1 MAVVRQISESDGHK
15 KQVAYVRCQ
24 FRRAHRSSTAS
35 VAPATEIGSQSYS
48 FVCRTIART
57 AQGHLSTSADW
68 NGCAKA
74 VASPHDEFK
83 RAIQRAQT
91 RARQTSWMIQGR
103 ESEALP
109 GPPNLTTLSRSER
122 LRGSG
127 ESTLQTLTT
136 HRPRGCAR
144 AAGHRQRNRPSG
156 GVPARQLP
164 LWTNTM
170 ASVAVRIAFQVILV
184 LWLCLPEIASGR
196 KLGHHFARPQP

>member
-1 MAVVRQISESDGHK
+1 MNSNGP
-15 KQVAYVRCQ
+15 
-24 FRRAHRSSTAS
+24 FNAHRLA
-35 VAPATEIGSQSYS
+35 
-48 FVCRTIART
+48 
-57 AQGHLSTSADW
+57 H
-68 NGCAKA
+68 AKR
-74 VASPHDEFK
+74 HG
-83 RAIQRAQT
+83 
-91 RARQTSWMIQGR
+91 MIQGR

-136 HRPRGCAR
+136 
-144 AAGHRQRNRPSG
+144 RPSG

-184 LWLCLPEIASGR
+184 LWLCLPEIARGESSVTT
-196 KLGHHFARPQP
+196 LPGHSPEASASAMVSCATRC

>member
-1 MAVVRQISESDGHK
+1 MNSNGP
-15 KQVAYVRCQ
+15 
-24 FRRAHRSSTAS
+24 FNAHRLA
-35 VAPATEIGSQSYS
+35 
-48 FVCRTIART
+48 
-57 AQGHLSTSADW
+57 H
-68 NGCAKA
+68 AKR
-74 VASPHDEFK
+74 HG
-83 RAIQRAQT
+83 
-91 RARQTSWMIQGR
+91 MIQGR

-136 HRPRGCAR
+136 HPPRGCAR
-144 AAGHRQRNRPSG
+144 HRQRNRPSG

-184 LWLCLPEIASGR
+184 L
-196 KLGHHFARPQP
+196 